1 MGAAAPDS
9 EQAMARHYG
18 FLLFLTLLNV
28 MNFVDRQLLASFA
41 NFIVPELGLSNTQF
55 GWLTGFAFIVFYSA
69 MGLFAGAL
77 ADLVHRPRLVA
88 AALTLWSLLTAAS
101 GMARG
106 FVSLLVPRM
115 FIGVGESVLTPASM
129 SMLSD
134 RFPASRMGFVS
145 GFYYMGVPI
154 GVGASLL
161 VGGYLEP
168 VIGWRGCFYLLGAVG
183 IALAA
188 VMLFV
193 KETPR
198 QHAAPAAEEGGRPR
212 FRDIAATLWA
222 ALRASPA
229 LVATMAGGVAFHFIL
244 GASAFDQLWFVQERG
259 FDRTEILRLSGWI
272 GMLAGIAGNLFG
284 GIAGDAFQRRTG
296 LGRPMFLVWVGLA
309 LTPLGFVYR
318 LSDPSSP
325 WFWIG
330 LASGFFQ
337 LGTFFGPT
345 FATVQE
351 LVPPQIRAT
360 VVALYIMVLN
370 FIGLGIGITGG
381 GYLIDALI
389 ARGADAPYTTTLLVF
404 TTLSATAIPCFWV
417 AGRRFAGDRERLYA
431 TLEADSQSATSRFG
445 GSGSHDGDP
454 SGGKDDGQDGR

>member
-1 MGAAAPDS
+1 VGARA
-9 EQAMARHYG
+9 YG

-41 NFIVPELGLSNTQF
+41 NFIVPELGLTNAQF
-55 GWLTGFAFIVFYSA
+55 GWLTGFAFIVFYSVA
-69 MGLFAGAL
+69 GLFAGAL

-88 AALTLWSLLTAAS
+88 GAVTLWSALTAAS
-101 GMARG
+101 GVARS
-106 FVSLLVPRM
+106 FATLLMPRM

-129 SMLSD
+129 SMLAD
-134 RFPASRMGFVS
+134 RFPAARMGFAS
-145 GFYYMGVPI
+145 GFYYMGVPV

-168 VIGWRGCFYLLGAVG
+168 LIGWRGCFYVLGMLGVV
-183 IALAA
+183 LAA
-188 VMLFV
+188 AMLFV

-198 QHAAPAAEEGGRPR
+198 QHVAAAESDAASDDERAG
-212 FRDIAATLWA
+212 FREIAASLWEA
-222 ALRASPA
+222 VRSSPA

-259 FDRTEILRLSGWI
+259 FDRTEILRLTGWI
-272 GMLAGIAGNLFG
+272 GMLSGMAGNLFG

-309 LTPLGFVYR
+309 FTPLGFVYR
-318 LSDPSSP
+318 LADPESI

-330 LASGFFQ
+330 VAGGFFQ
-337 LGTFFGPT
+337 LGTFYGPT

-351 LVPPQIRAT
+351 LVPPRIRAT
-360 VVALYIMVLN
+360 VVALYILLLN

-381 GYLIDALI
+381 GYMIDALI
-389 ARGADAPYTTTLLVF
+389 AQGSDEPYTKTLLVF

-417 AGRRFAGDRERLYA
+417 AGRRFKRDRERL
-431 TLEADSQSATSRFG
+431 R
-445 GSGSHDGDP
+445 
-454 SGGKDDGQDGR
+454 

>member
-1 MGAAAPDS
+1 LSSPTPESSSTSSSVGLRD
-9 EQAMARHYG
+9 YG

-41 NFIVPELGLSNTQF
+41 NFIVPELGLTNTQY
-55 GWLTGFAFIVFYSA
+55 GWLTGFAFIVFYSV

-88 AALTLWSLLTAAS
+88 AALTLWSALTAIS

-106 FVSLLVPRM
+106 FTSLLVPRM

-134 RFPASRMGFVS
+134 RFPATRMGFAS

-168 VIGWRGCFYLLGAVG
+168 MIGWRGCFYLLGAIGLV
-183 IALAA
+183 LAIT
-188 VMLFV
+188 MLFV
-193 KETPR
+193 GETPR
-198 QHAAPAAEEGGRPR
+198 KHIAAAPSSGDEGKRAR
-212 FRDIAATLWA
+212 LLEMATTLWQA
-222 ALRASPA
+222 VRSSPA

-259 FDRTEILRLSGWI
+259 FDRSEILRMTGWI
-272 GMLAGIAGNLFG
+272 GMLSGIAGNLFG
-284 GIAGDAFQRRTG
+284 GVAGDAFQRRTG
-296 LGRPMFLVWVGLA
+296 LGRPMFLVWVGLV

-318 LSDPSSP
+318 LVEPDSP

-330 LASGFFQ
+330 VASGFFQ
-337 LGTFFGPT
+337 LGTFYGPT
-345 FATVQE
+345 FSTVQE

-360 VVALYIMVLN
+360 VVALYILLLN
-370 FIGLGIGITGG
+370 FLGLGVGITCG
-381 GYLIDALI
+381 GYMIDALI
-389 ARGADAPYTTTLLVF
+389 ASGIDEPYTKTLLVF
-404 TTLSATAIPCFWV
+404 TTLSTLAIPCFWV
-417 AGRRFAGDRERLYA
+417 AGRRFAQDRDALYQRI
-431 TLEADSQSATSRFG
+431 SQSTA
-445 GSGSHDGDP
+445 
-454 SGGKDDGQDGR
+454 Q